1 MEQKKNNGL
10 AVAGFVVGLVSLII
24 NLAGIVGL
32 TATVLSA
39 VGLSQINK
47 DPKQGGKGMAIAG
60 LVLGIIGI
68 IWGIYSITVAASL
81 FR

>member
-1 MEQKKNNGL
+1 MDVNNNPNVMPNGEE
-10 AVAGFVVGLVSLII
+10 
-24 NLAGIVGL
+24 
-32 TATVLSA
+32 
-39 VGLSQINK
+39 
-47 DPKQGGKGMAIAG
+47 PGKGKAIAS

>member
-1 MEQKKNNGL
+1 MEQKKNNGM
-10 AVAGFVVGLVSLII
+10 AVAGFVVGLVSLLLIPII
-24 NLAGIVGL
+24 TGPV
-32 TATVLSA
+32 ATVLSA
-39 VGLSQINK
+39 IGLSQINK